1 MSSSGSTRDL
11 NKAVHT
17 FMSTPTLPLPD
28 ELTLS
33 IEAYVDKHA
42 EYEQSASDR
51 LQDDL
56 LATFAR
62 SVQGRAPLQ
71 YAAFLAILRLLR
83 PAIRSTAHVL
93 QWWEKVVEPVFAHLG
108 EERTPSSEVLSDIG
122 LFLVPDDEDD
132 ETEDGSGAQDV
143 NRDGTAFAVGHRLAQ
158 KWMDV
163 CDTSLSEDYRTN
175 WHKEQPV
182 QDILVLFGKKKP
194 REFFTVLN
202 DFFVQNKY
210 RTGVIT
216 LLSVFFHNQ
225 PPHLHLIIKTPLFE
239 NLLRCLQLD
248 SSTTVVSL
256 ALTCLTM
263 LLPNMPGSI
272 VPYLPPLFSIYARV
286 LFWDREHTPADDFTS
301 TATQSE
307 QSSMHQDWEK
317 CSYPAETDSKMA
329 EPNLLRYFNVLYG
342 LYPLNFMDYIRKPQR
357 YLRHANASDDV
368 EVQPSEIR
376 DRSEKFRRCHVLHP
390 NFYSLTIESEKTDFG
405 RWMRSATADVVAE
418 CVSLYTPIGDMQ
430 PLHDDVAKESSARGA
445 ADANVDAEGER
456 ETEAETE
463 AEVGPEIIPG
473 GRNSIA
479 RLSASTGVGSLSG
492 DGGRRRSSQLS
503 HPADT
508 LWRDSGADSP
518 TLAPLLSASA
528 SRTDLQGLIDSNKA
542 IKSGMYQSMPNDSVP
557 SLSLSHQDSI
567 ADRLASVAALT
578 ASVHTAPSPLHHLH
592 SGAMN
597 YDTDSGSCNDATL
610 TEVRRQILL
619 LKNDLSFERYMVQQ
633 HLAHIGAL
641 RRSSVRQAVTESE
654 TQKLIIVNRTLKRR
668 LEEAKKTEA
677 QVKKEAEMSRNRHKT
692 WGDSLAN
699 KLKVLRDEQKKWT
712 ADEVALR
719 HELKVSQE
727 DGARLLALVCEAEVR
742 ELKAKQDMQM
752 LESAASEMEKL
763 KDEVKSLATAK
774 HEQER
779 LKEQVE
785 ELQEEVDKLE
795 NMLEMQ
801 GMKMEAREAEFV
813 QTRGYFQQQV
823 ETLNKKL
830 TELLRDGPPAD
841 SARLA
846 DTRAQVE
853 SALAASRAK
862 HLELQKNHTRLVRKY
877 KVLESKSLERTTS
890 YEDPGYASVRG
901 NGRPLSTLSDPET
914 DTFRPQGLNIRGSI
928 GGGSSA
934 GSIGSGGGTAR
945 YQQAQQQQRPRVAS
959 DAGSFDATSPGSWG
973 AGMPIS
979 ASLGSNV
986 SPTNTFPR
994 RPSTPTGSSQAAGGP
1009 RGEAPGSTSPQAERY
1024 YGRGGVQNSLRK
1036 DRKDKKPDEPVVEKK
1051 KPTGMRGIRGFV

>member
-1 MSSSGSTRDL
+1 M
-11 NKAVHT
+11 
-17 FMSTPTLPLPD
+17 
-28 ELTLS
+28 
-33 IEAYVDKHA
+33 
-42 EYEQSASDR
+42 
-51 LQDDL
+51 
-56 LATFAR
+56 
-62 SVQGRAPLQ
+62 
-71 YAAFLAILRLLR
+71 
-83 PAIRSTAHVL
+83 
-93 QWWEKVVEPVFAHLG
+93 
-108 EERTPSSEVLSDIG
+108 
-122 LFLVPDDEDD
+122 
-132 ETEDGSGAQDV
+132 
-143 NRDGTAFAVGHRLAQ
+143 
-158 KWMDV
+158 
-163 CDTSLSEDYRTN
+163 
-175 WHKEQPV
+175 
-182 QDILVLFGKKKP
+182 
-194 REFFTVLN
+194 FF
-202 DFFVQNKY
+202 Q
-210 RTGVIT
+210 
-216 LLSVFFHNQ
+216 NQ

-239 NLLRCLQLD
+239 SLLRCLQLD

-301 TATQSE
+301 TTTQSE
-307 QSSMHQDWEK
+307 QSSMHRDWEK
-317 CSYPAETDSKMA
+317 CSYPAETDSKLA

-376 DRSEKFRRCHVLHP
+376 DRSEKFRRCHALHP

-418 CVSLYTPIGDMQ
+418 CVSLYTPIGDMR
-430 PLHDDVAKESSARGA
+430 PLHDDVAEELAAHGDTDATAGA
-445 ADANVDAEGER
+445 DGER

-463 AEVGPEIIPG
+463 AEVGAETILH
-473 GRNSIA
+473 GRNSVS

-492 DGGRRRSSQLS
+492 DGSRRRSSQLS
-503 HPADT
+503 YPAEP
-508 LWRDSGADSP
+508 LRRDSVADSP

-557 SLSLSHQDSI
+557 SLALSHQDSI
-567 ADRLASVAALT
+567 ADRLASVSVSALT
-578 ASVHTAPSPLHHLH
+578 ASVHAAPSPLHRLH
-592 SGAMN
+592 SAATN
-597 YDTDSGSCNDATL
+597 YDTDNGSCNDATL

-654 TQKLIIVNRTLKRR
+654 TQKLIIANRTLKRR

-712 ADEVALR
+712 DDEVVLR
-719 HELKVSQE
+719 RELRVSQE

-752 LESAASEMEKL
+752 LESAASEMDKL
-763 KDEVKSLATAK
+763 KDEVRSLSTAK

-785 ELQEEVDKLE
+785 ELQEEAGKLE
-795 NMLEMQ
+795 NTLEMQ
-801 GMKMEAREAEFV
+801 GMKMEARETEFA
-813 QTRGYFQQQV
+813 RARSYFQQQV

-841 SARLA
+841 SARIA
-846 DTRAQVE
+846 DSRAQVE
-853 SALAASRAK
+853 GALAASRAK

-877 KVLESKSLERTTS
+877 KVLESKSLERRTS
-890 YEDPGYASVRG
+890 YEDPGYAGVRG
-901 NGRPLSTLSDPET
+901 TDRPSSALSDPET
-914 DTFRPQGLNIRGSI
+914 DSFRHQGLSIRGSI
-928 GGGSSA
+928 GGGSSST
-934 GSIGSGGGTAR
+934 GSISSGSGTAR
-945 YQQAQQQQRPRVAS
+945 YQQAQQQRQRVAS
-959 DAGSFDATSPGSWG
+959 DAGSYDATFPGSW
-973 AGMPIS
+973 AGGVPLS
-979 ASLGSNV
+979 ASV
-986 SPTNTFPR
+986 SPTNTFSR
-994 RPSTPTGSSQAAGGP
+994 RPPTPTGSSQPAGGP
-1009 RGEAPGSTSPQAERY
+1009 RGEAPGSTNPQAERY
-1024 YGRGGVQNSLRK
+1024 YGRGESRMSPSGQTSIQNANRVGGVQNSLRK
-1036 DRKDKKPDEPVVEKK
+1036 DRKDHKDKKPDEPVVEKK
-1051 KPTGMRGIRGFV
+1051 KTSGMRGIRGFV